1 MFNDFDIWPVLAGLG
16 LFLFGIFMLEEAL
29 KHLAGRAFKKFLR
42 KHTNNSIKAVF
53 SGALFTAVLQSSSMA
68 ALLVMSFAGAG
79 IIGLKNGIGIIL
91 GANLGTTV
99 TGWLVSLIGFKLDI
113 GTVILPFIA
122 FGGLGIIFLKSERW
136 SNLSKLMMGFSL
148 MFLGLEYMRN
158 GISVL
163 AEHIDFASYGEAP
176 LVLFLL
182 IGFALT
188 AAIQSSSA
196 SMMIFLSALAAGL
209 ISLEQG
215 FYLVVGADLG
225 TTITAI
231 IGTIKANSIRKKVGW
246 AQFTFNL
253 FNAVLALL
261 LMGVYRWLIAD
272 VFNADD
278 PLIALVLFHS
288 ILNLAGI
295 LLVLP
300 FLKQFTAFIDKR
312 FDAESVQR
320 TKYLAEVHPGESAA
334 AVTALEREVFEFLK
348 RTVQVNQMVFPAT
361 RPPRADFNTAYQEL
375 KTYEAEIVAF
385 YRKLLQVSLNVEEV
399 VKTNALIAA
408 ARNATLSSKSLKDVK
423 HNLEYLEASA
433 VDELYALLHDVGRRQ
448 ALFYERF
455 LELIEHI
462 PTTSEAD
469 VEQSRNNPVFRQG
482 NEATIITSWRT
493 GGSDQDFNW
502 PTLMNMVREVDNSNE
517 AILRALQHLVSVQAE
532 HANSI

>member
-1 MFNDFDIWPVLAGLG
+1 MFNNFDIWPVLAGLG

-91 GANLGTTV
+91 GANLGTTI
-99 TGWLVSLIGFKLDI
+99 TGWLVSVIGFKLDI

-122 FGGLGIIFLKSERW
+122 FGGLGVIFLKSERW
-136 SNLSKLMMGFSL
+136 SNLSKLLMGFSL
-148 MFLGLEYMRN
+148 MFLGLEYMRD

-163 AEHIDFASYGEAP
+163 ATQIDFARYGAAP

-182 IGFALT
+182 IGFVLT

-209 ISLEQG
+209 ITLEQG

-231 IGTIKANSIRKKVGW
+231 IGTIKANSLRKKVGW

-261 LMGVYRWLIAD
+261 LMGVYRWLIVD
-272 VFNADD
+272 VIKADD

-288 ILNLAGI
+288 LLNLAGI

-300 FLKQFTAFIDKR
+300 FLEQFTAFIDKR
-312 FDAESVQR
+312 FDAKSVHR
-320 TKYLAEVHPGESAA
+320 SKYLAQVHPGESAA
-334 AVTALEREVFEFLK
+334 AVTALQHEVFEFLK
-348 RTVQVNQMVFPAT
+348 QTLRVNQMAFVGSRT
-361 RPPRADFNTAYQEL
+361 PRADFNTAYLEL

-385 YRKLLQVSLNVEEV
+385 YRELLQVSLNVEEV
-399 VKTNALIAA
+399 VKTNALIAC

-433 VDELYALLHDVGRRQ
+433 IDELYGLLQEVGRRQ
-448 ALFYERF
+448 ALFYSHF
-455 LELIEHI
+455 LELINHL
-462 PTTSEAD
+462 PTTTAAD
-469 VEQSRNNPVFRQG
+469 VEQTRNNPVFRQG
-482 NEATIITSWRT
+482 NEAMALQSWRT
-493 GGSDQDFNW
+493 GGSEQEFNL

-517 AILRALQHLVSVQAE
+517 ALLRALQHLVATQS
-532 HANSI
+532 ANGV